1 MLSIVGMFK
10 ITLHVKAVA
19 RRNIFLLGAV
29 GHGVL
34 PRRHIAHGKLRR
46 AGLGRDLHACL
57 FLETAGLERDS
68 IRNRVHG
75 MRLLILAQFFGALLA
90 PRAFARSLR
99 GFLLGV
105 GTSSRFAA
113 LVALRRAGLVRIA
126 RLRRALAVRRL
137 LVRAIARLL
146 VRRIRHHI
154 FQRLHERL
162 PQGLAPLGPLLF
174 RLL

>member
-1 MLSIVGMFK
+1 MLPVVGMFK

-19 RRNIFLLGAV
+19 RRDIFLFGAV

-34 PRRHIAHGKLRR
+34 PRRHIAHGNLRR
-46 AGLGRDLHACL
+46 AGLGRDLHARL
-57 FLETAGLERDS
+57 FLEPTGLERAS

-90 PRAFARSLR
+90 PRAFTGGLR

-105 GTSSRFAA
+105 GTSSRVAA
-113 LVALRRAGLVRIA
+113 FVAFRRARLVRIA

-146 VRRIRHHI
+146 IR
-154 FQRLHERL
+154 
-162 PQGLAPLGPLLF
+162 
-174 RLL
+174 